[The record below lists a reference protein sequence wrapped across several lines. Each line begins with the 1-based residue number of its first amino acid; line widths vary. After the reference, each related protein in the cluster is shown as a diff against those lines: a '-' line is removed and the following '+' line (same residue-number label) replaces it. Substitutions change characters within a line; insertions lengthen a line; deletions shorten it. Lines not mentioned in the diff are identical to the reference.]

1 MGLRLGLK
9 LLCPALVA
17 TLRWPKVR
25 QEPLTCPSSF
35 SRAERNFILWA
46 CEHMPARDAAII
58 KLLLFTG
65 ARASSVATARLSGLH
80 VSTRSGGITYV
91 GKRSK
96 TYQVPLNV
104 EAREALRVYLDV
116 RPDVVHDFIFCAER
130 APFAPISR
138 VVVWATWQSL
148 KRYVPAALAEKI
160 KRPHQARHDL
170 ARRLLSGDEGTKMP
184 VPLADAAAIL
194 AHADVR
200 ITADIYAR
208 PSKESLAKALERIVG
223 EDQ

>member
-1 MGLRLGLK
+1 MMRAGLKPGSIQRKMMGLRLGLK

-80 VSTRSGGITYV
+80 VSARSGSITYV
-91 GKRSK
+91 GKESK

-104 EAREALRVYLDV
+104 EAREALRVYLDG

-138 VVVWATWQSL
+138 GVVWATWRPSWLMWTYASPWVSTRGQAKNRWPRLWSGSWA
-148 KRYVPAALAEKI
+148 KINDSRVVFAMTVPAQGQTMAAHL
-160 KRPHQARHDL
+160 Q
-170 ARRLLSGDEGTKMP
+170 LLW
-184 VPLADAAAIL
+184 
-194 AHADVR
+194 
-200 ITADIYAR
+200 
-208 PSKESLAKALERIVG
+208 
-223 EDQ
+223 